1 MKYALRLCVPRVDSE
16 RYIAQMIKACRDAGV
31 DEIMFCEDNVLIAP
45 TSQPLSAHREN
56 AEMLKGAVRA
66 FRDAGFA
73 CSFYLKSLIGHVD
86 TSLGMLPYTRFT
98 GLNGTESLSECCLLD
113 TGFRKYAA
121 ELMSCYAACGFDAM
135 MLDDDFRSVNHAGGQ
150 IGCFCPLHV
159 RETEKLYGKP
169 LTREMLIAAVQNW
182 DSESLRI
189 RECFRRA
196 NYRGQKRF
204 AAAVE
209 KAIHRVDTNVRVG
222 LMCSGIEADMFQGRN
237 MRELLETLAGPDHRP
252 YLRPPG
258 GSYSDTQGINLF
270 YGLMTAMK
278 YRAYVGHDASY
289 VSEVDVF
296 YPRNVFAKSAA
307 QLKAQ
312 IAMHVAAGYDAVSLN
327 LFDHYG
333 TPPSEGKE
341 YWDVLKKGRA
351 EFERIEAAV
360 KDKVPAGVG
369 FPVKKDYGEKLRSG
383 VYGLFGRTDY
393 DSVMFSLG
401 IPVCAEEGDIIFLN
415 AELMRCYT
423 DGELKA
429 LLKKGVIL
437 DPWAV
442 EEAEKRGLGEYI
454 GVSVS
459 GSVAEPCYEV
469 LSNRA
474 YHGRYA
480 GDRFPVWQCPRNG
493 KAPLLLKK
501 KEDAEEITALADANL
516 GKISPALTLYHNS
529 LGGWVLCMAT
539 AFSRDNWWY
548 KGRVVALPRILR
560 KMKGG
565 ELPFHMENA
574 YSVASIYYKGS
585 DEDAVILFNYGQDT
599 QRVTIHQPQEKH
611 MLTIRPLELRVLTLR
626 KA

>member
-1 MKYALRLCVPRVDSE
+1 MKYALRVCVPREDSQ
-16 RYIAQMIKACRDAGV
+16 RYIAQMIKECKNAGV
-31 DEIMFCEDNVLIAP
+31 DEIMLCEDNILIAP
-45 TSQPLSAHREN
+45 TSQPLSAHREM
-56 AEMLKGAVRA
+56 AELLKGAVRA
-66 FRDAGFA
+66 FREAGFA

-86 TSLGMLPYTRFT
+86 TSLGMLPYTRFV
-98 GLNGTESLSECCLLD
+98 GMNGTESLSECCLLD
-113 TGFRKYAA
+113 AGFRKYAA
-121 ELMSCYAACGFDAM
+121 ELMGYYAECGFDAM

-169 LTREMLIAAVQNW
+169 LTRERLIAAVQNW

-209 KAIHRVDTNVRVG
+209 KAIHRVDADVRVG

-237 MRELLETLAGPDHRP
+237 MRELLETFAGPSHKP

-258 GSYSDTQGINLF
+258 GAYSDTRGINLF
-270 YGLMTAMK
+270 DGLMTAMK
-278 YRAYVGHDASY
+278 YRAYVGQDAAY
-289 VSEVDVF
+289 ISEVDVF

-312 IAMHVAAGYDAVSLN
+312 IAMHAAAGYGAVSLN

-360 KDKVPAGVG
+360 KGKVPAGVG

-383 VYGLFGRTDY
+383 AYGLFGRTDY

-401 IPVCAEEGDIIFLN
+401 VPVCAEEEDIVFLN
-415 AELMRCYT
+415 GELVHCCRDT
-423 DGELKA
+423 ELKA

-437 DPWAV
+437 DSWAV
-442 EEAEKRGLGEYI
+442 EEMEKRGFGEYL
-454 GVSVS
+454 GVSVAES
-459 GSVAEPCYEV
+459 AEEPCYEV

-474 YHGRYA
+474 YHGRYT
-480 GDRFPVWQCPRNG
+480 GDRFPVWQCPRTG
-493 KAPLLLKK
+493 KAPLILKNSG
-501 KEDAEEITALADANL
+501 EAEEITTLTDARL
-516 GKISPALTLYHNS
+516 RKLSPALTLFHNR

-548 KGRVVALPRILR
+548 KGRAAALPRILR
-560 KMKGG
+560 KMMGG
-565 ELPFHMENA
+565 ELPYMTENA
-574 YSVASIYYKGS
+574 YSVASVYYRGS
-585 DEDAVILFNYGQDT
+585 DEDTVILFNYGQDT
-599 QRVTIHQPQEKH
+599 QHVTVHLKQEKRK
-611 MLTIRPLELRVLTLR
+611 LTIGPLQFRILTLR